1 MIGLAVALRQP
12 QRIGRI
18 VVLNTAA
25 FLPPKKKRLPLRLQI
40 IRNIDTI
47 AKPAVLGGN
56 LFVRGALLMA
66 PYHRLNKTVRSG
78 LAAPYNSWRNRMA
91 TLMFVKD
98 IPLSSSDPSYA
109 LAIDVDKNLIKL
121 KHLPML
127 ICWGKHDFVFDRDYL
142 EEWQIRFPD
151 AEVHELT
158 DAGHY
163 LLEDAPQ
170 TVLSLVDQFLKKHP
184 L

>member
-1 MIGLAVALRQP
+1 
-12 QRIGRI
+12 
-18 VVLNTAA
+18 
-25 FLPPKKKRLPLRLQI
+25 
-40 IRNIDTI
+40 
-47 AKPAVLGGN
+47 
-56 LFVRGALLMA
+56 
-66 PYHRLNKTVRSG
+66 
-78 LAAPYNSWRNRMA
+78 
-91 TLMFVKD
+91 MFVKD